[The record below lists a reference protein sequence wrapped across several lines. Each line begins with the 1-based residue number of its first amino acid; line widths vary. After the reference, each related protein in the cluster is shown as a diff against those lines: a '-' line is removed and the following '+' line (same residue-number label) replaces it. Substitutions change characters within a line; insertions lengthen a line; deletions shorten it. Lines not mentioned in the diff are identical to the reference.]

1 MENTYLPKMTVSK
14 VIDELSKVYAPLIR
28 KNMDYGMI
36 PAPFLW
42 GPPGVGKSDGI
53 GQLAERLEKE
63 TGKKVFVT
71 DIRLLLFS
79 PIDLR
84 GVPVADET
92 RTFTDW
98 LKPRILD
105 LNPSED
111 VVNILFLD
119 ELSAAPQSVQAAA
132 YQITLNRAI
141 GEHKLPRNT
150 IVMAAGNRVSDKSV
164 AYRMPSALANRM
176 MHFDIGVDYDSW
188 AKWAIESGNVHP
200 LVLGYLSYDRNKLYI
215 EEKNMDEVAF
225 PTPRSWMF
233 LSNILHTMETVEEVE
248 SLFGLISGCI
258 GMGTA
263 VEFQQWCRVYKEMP
277 NPQDIFQGRATQS
290 PKSPDGIY
298 ALIAAMTSY
307 AVSREKETG
316 VGKGLKDEEMENACA
331 FCITLPADYAT
342 SFFFQIASVES
353 LRLKL
358 MRSGSFL
365 RFSKLHKKALALAG
379 LSV

>member
-1 MENTYLPKMTVSK
+1 MDNEYLPKMTVSK
-14 VIDELSKVYAPLIR
+14 VIEELSKVYTPLIQ
-28 KNMDYGMI
+28 KNMDYSLI
-36 PAPFLW
+36 PSPFLW
-42 GPPGVGKSDGI
+42 GAPGVGKSEGI
-53 GQLAERLEKE
+53 GQLAEKIERE
-63 TGKKVFVT
+63 TGKKVVVT

-105 LNPSED
+105 LDASEQ

-141 GEHKLPRNT
+141 GEHRLPKNT

-176 MHFDIGVDYDSW
+176 MHFEIAVDFQSW
-188 AKWAIESGNVHP
+188 SKWAITYGNVHP
-200 LVLGYLSYDRNKLYI
+200 FILGYLSYDNSKLYM
-215 EEKNMDEVAF
+215 EERNLDEVAF

-233 LSNILHTMETVEEVE
+233 LSNILHAIGENEDMGK
-248 SLFGLISGCI
+248 LFGLISGCI

-263 VEFQQWCRVYKEMP
+263 AEFQGWCRVYQYLPKPEE
-277 NPQDIFQGRATQS
+277 IFQGKAVEC
-290 PKSPDGIY
+290 PKSPDVLY
-298 ALIAAMTSY
+298 ALIAVMTTY
-307 AVSREKETG
+307 AVKKEEEG
-316 VGKGLKDEEMENACA
+316 LGKGLSMEELENACA
-331 FCITLPADYAT
+331 FCNKLPADYAT
-342 SFFFQIASVES
+342 CFFFNLMEIES
-353 LRLKL
+353 LRLKM
-358 MRSGSFL
+358 MRCVSFTSW
-365 RFSKLHKKALALAG
+365 RKLHSKVLNMAG
-379 LSV
+379 K